1 MPEPELL
8 VIAGHDPSYGEKG
21 GVLQGAGIDADREAA
36 EVFGVQALTVVTAW
50 TEQADGRVE
59 SLGAVVPQIWAR
71 EALLLLSERRSSV
84 RAIKFGL
91 LPNEAAVRMASDVV
105 RRARQLIPKLWVV
118 VDPVLAASG
127 GEELMNGAARQALA
141 EDLMCQGIVLTPNQP
156 EARALLAEADPARAS
171 EVTRLDPERIALR
184 LFGRMAGRTEERR
197 ALVLKGGHGIE
208 DPVRDWIVG
217 ADGEASAHRHPRRK
231 GASLHGS
238 GCRHASAL
246 AANLCLGRTVSVAA
260 KAAGAWLA
268 ERFQALP

>member
-1 MPEPELL
+1 LPEAELL
-8 VIAGHDPSYGEKG
+8 VIAGHDPSYGEQD

-36 EVFGVQALTVVTAW
+36 EAFGVQALTVVTAW
-50 TEQADGRVE
+50 TEQAGGRVE
-59 SLGAVVPQIWAR
+59 SLGPVVPAIWAR
-71 EALLLLSERRSSV
+71 EALLLLSERRQSV

-91 LPNEAAVRMASDVV
+91 LPSEAAVRMASDVV

-127 GEELMNGAARQALA
+127 GEELMSRAARRALA
-141 EDLMCQGIVLTPNQP
+141 EDLMCQGVVLTPNQP
-156 EARALLAEADPARAS
+156 EARALLAGADPAHAD
-171 EVTRLDPERIALR
+171 EVPRLGPERLAAR
-184 LFGRMAGRTEERR
+184 LFHNMAGRLEERR

-208 DPVRDWIVG
+208 DPVCDWIVE
-217 ADGEASAHRHPRRK
+217 ADGQAKAHRHPRRK

-246 AANLCLGRTVSVAA
+246 AANLCLGRPVSVAA
-260 KAAGAWLA
+260 KSAGEWLA